1 MRGRL
6 PGRAQ
11 DLAADEAQGS
21 GFTATCWA
29 RKKKMGWVGLEG
41 KLLQRVNHALRSEQI
56 VKQNG
61 PVLLKP
67 DGHEPKGWTM
77 VLELCER
84 NSSLGAEA
92 LRAVAAEFHENTGT
106 ASLAADTVALSVER
120 FEVSAIGALVVDEF
134 NHGSLSNP
142 RDRGS
147 CFQPFSV
154 EFV

>member
-1 MRGRL
+1 
-6 PGRAQ
+6 
-11 DLAADEAQGS
+11 
-21 GFTATCWA
+21 
-29 RKKKMGWVGLEG
+29 
-41 KLLQRVNHALRSEQI
+41 
-56 VKQNG
+56 
-61 PVLLKP
+61 
-67 DGHEPKGWTM
+67 M

-92 LRAVAAEFHENTGT
+92 LRAMAAKFHENTGT